1 MLQSFAPTQPFHNIT
16 SVQVRKKQ
24 KKIQSLQRM
33 LAEIGVVPKD
43 RCLWLAK
50 KRFMAC
56 KNLNHSG
63 LCIMHQA
70 QLICILANFSRK
82 NGQTLLG
89 PDRVWT
95 SYELNRFWSFLYLGA
110 ESDSDAPPD
119 ERAPAFF
126 VNEDG
131 TKVGTGEVNLPFGIF
146 KLQPLQ
152 VFVTFYAWRVCSQLQ
167 TDKSYKH
174 FIISYPIISIF
185 WLFFVFYHILVIY
198 SQNSVI
204 FQSHWIPFALSFT
217 DFHLATGSCHRFHG
231 LGHGRSVWVWI
242 LGCFCLSAIL
252 WIWSLARPVSSQGER
267 N

>member
-63 LCIMHQA
+63 LCIRLSWSA
-70 QLICILANFSRK
+70 FWPIFSRK

-174 FIISYPIISIF
+174 FIISYPSFDHFLCFIISLSYILKILSYFNHIEFPLLWVSPIF
-185 WLFFVFYHILVIY
+185 
-198 SQNSVI
+198 
-204 FQSHWIPFALSFT
+204 T
-217 DFHLATGSCHRFHG
+217 
-231 LGHGRSVWVWI
+231 
-242 LGCFCLSAIL
+242 
-252 WIWSLARPVSSQGER
+252 
-267 N
+267 